1 MNNQNGINQGATGTI
16 SMDKKSESQVQI
28 KKVLLIDDQILFREG
43 LESLFRSTPDFEMIG
58 CAGTVFEGIDQA
70 TLFKP
75 DIVLMDFSLPD
86 GNGLDATRAILAQ
99 LPTCKIVFLT
109 VYEEDDALLA
119 ALRLGAKGYLLK
131 NVNSADLLASLRALD
146 RGEKAVSRKMMS
158 NALDSFSRIPTVED
172 VKDKLIT
179 KLSPR
184 EIDVLREL
192 EGGATNLEIAQR
204 LFLSENTVKHHI
216 RNILD
221 KLGVDNRREAAIIAR
236 QNSLSSKFPST
247 ERK

>member
-1 MNNQNGINQGATGTI
+1 MSDANNSA
-16 SMDKKSESQVQI
+16 EVV
-28 KKVLLIDDQILFREG
+28 KKVLLVDDQILFREG
-43 LESLFRSTPDFEMIG
+43 LESLFRSTTDFEMVG
-58 CAGTVFEGIDQA
+58 CAGTVYEGIEQA
-70 TLFKP
+70 VLYKP

-99 LPTCKIVFLT
+99 LPDCKIVFLT
-109 VYEEDDALLA
+109 VYEADDTLFA
-119 ALRLGAKGYLLK
+119 ALRLGAKGYMLK

-158 NALDSFSRIPTVED
+158 AVLDEFSRT
-172 VKDKLIT
+172 KLVDPDREKLLT

-184 EIDVLREL
+184 ELDVLREI
-192 EGGATNLEIAQR
+192 ESGATNLEIAQR

-221 KLGVDNRREAAIIAR
+221 KLGVDNRREAAVIAR
-236 QNSLSSKFPST
+236 QNMLVSKFSDG
-247 ERK
+247 EKEQG